1 MADPLL
7 NTLCSICH
15 ISTPKYT
22 CPGCNTHTCSLECNK
37 KHKSWAN
44 CSGKRDPTAYM
55 PPSKLKTAA
64 GIDHDYNFLSAIERE
79 RERNQREIVDERG
92 LFSQKE
98 LGSQLDDPFSFRKQW
113 FGDDVRFHP
122 VGGGGGGGEPRMF
135 ASDGEDSGED
145 GAGPGAEARHNR
157 RNIPA
162 KASQLTQRVRQRLAA
177 ENVRVVQMP
186 VGMTRQRENTTMWN
200 RKARRINWCVEW
212 MLYGDSGSGDGKEEE
227 EAGLNKKPTRIRHNA
242 LETMPLYKALGN
254 SVAWY
259 KKGQEAG
266 DDAADDEDVEP
277 AQAGRRKR
285 VLIREVKETE
295 QRGGGGAMTMMMQD
309 GGSATWH
316 PRTQYPTQSP
326 FTAAWSSDAGAT
338 TTSWD
343 ADGEV
348 EARRRHRF
356 YLLRPLTVAGKS
368 KELIPVSA
376 TEDLSAALAGR
387 TVLEYPT
394 IYVLPP
400 PPRPSADPA
409 SSTAETASPP
419 LPEGHVLGSTE
430 RRPPPKRQQQQ
441 QQAAAAAKRKA
452 APGSRDDPTS
462 RQQPSQKRQAISG
475 GGRGAGEAGLPV
487 RQSDRSQRGRG
498 NATTSARGRGRAG
511 RGGAGRPT
519 PGRRHAGAAD
529 PDAEEGEVNSDGD
542 EVMAAAAAAAA
553 AERADTSSSDPD
565 SSGSSDDDDEED
577 DDAQDSGFWRA
588 SGRPRGG
595 GMVVDDGDEGAKNN
609 SSSPRK
615 ADTTASAQAAQ
626 ALQGNG
632 TKKPGGGGGMGLVD
646 YGSDSSGEE
655 EDGSEDDGDADPA
668 TLKPENPELVAGAI
682 QEIVGLL
689 S

>member
-22 CPGCNTHTCSLECNK
+22 CPGCNTHTCSLACNK

-44 CSGKRDPTAYM
+44 CSGRRDPTAYV
-55 PPSKLKTAA
+55 PPSKLKTPA

-79 RERNQREIVDERG
+79 RERNQREIVDERR

-122 VGGGGGGGEPRMF
+122 VGLGGGGSGVGCGPRMF
-135 ASDGEDSGED
+135 ASDGEED
-145 GAGPGAEARHNR
+145 GDEDGGAEGAEARHNR

-200 RKARRINWCVEW
+200 RRARRINWCVEW
-212 MLYGDSGSGDGKEEE
+212 ILYEDGGGDGEGEE
-227 EAGLNKKPTRIRHNA
+227 EAGLSKRYTRIRHNA

-254 SVAWY
+254 SMAWH
-259 KKGQEAG
+259 KKGQKADGDGAG
-266 DDAADDEDVEP
+266 DDDEDIEP

-285 VLIREVKETE
+285 VLIREVREDDET
-295 QRGGGGAMTMMMQD
+295 GPGGAMQD
-309 GGSATWH
+309 PHSATWS

-326 FTAAWSSDAGAT
+326 FTAAWSVDAGAT

-348 EARRRHRF
+348 EAWRRHRF
-356 YLLRPLTVAGKS
+356 YLLRPLTVAGKP

-400 PPRPSADPA
+400 PPA

-419 LPEGHVLGSTE
+419 QLPEGHILGSTD
-430 RRPPPKRQQQQ
+430 RRAPPKRQAATT
-441 QQAAAAAKRKA
+441 AAATKRNGG
-452 APGSRDDPTS
+452 PGSSRDDSTTTS
-462 RQQPSQKRQAISG
+462 RQQPSQKRQARG
-475 GGRGAGEAGLPV
+475 GGEAGLPV
-487 RQSDRSQRGRG
+487 RQQSDKTQRGRG
-498 NATTSARGRGRAG
+498 GSATTPSARGRGRGGG
-511 RGGAGRPT
+511 RGGGGRLAQ
-519 PGRRHAGAAD
+519 GRRGHVGAGGD
-529 PDAEEGEVNSDGD
+529 LDAEEGEVNSDGD
-542 EVMAAAAAAAA
+542 EVMAARAPGRRAVT
-553 AERADTSSSDPD
+553 ERADTSSSDPD
-565 SSGSSDDDDEED
+565 SSSSSSDDDDD
-577 DDAQDSGFWRA
+577 DDGQDSGFWR
-588 SGRPRGG
+588 SSQRPRGG
-595 GMVVDDGDEGAKNN
+595 GEIDADDDGDEGAENRDAN
-609 SSSPRK
+609 SGPQK
-615 ADTTASAQAAQ
+615 TTASAPAQ
-626 ALQGNG
+626 VNG
-632 TKKPGGGGGMGLVD
+632 TKRPGGGGGMGLVD
-646 YGSDSSGEE
+646 YGSDSSED
-655 EDGSEDDGDADPA
+655 EDGSEDDGDADLA